1 MKGIAKGI
9 KKCNVFI
16 GALFV
21 SEILTLLAFIDV
33 STTFPSYKHVSNLEG
48 CKDRILAKI
57 SVYHDGGTMAL
68 YAQIQHFP

>member
-1 MKGIAKGI
+1 MFRNNIQSWRMKGIAKGI

-57 SVYHDGGTMAL
+57 SVL
-68 YAQIQHFP
+68 